1 MPVSL
6 NFPKLA
12 AVAVFA
18 TPLALVACGS
28 GDDAEEQAT
37 SASTVT
43 SQATASAAPSTSA
56 ASSASASESASES
69 PGAEP
74 SSAAG
79 APGHQGSAAD
89 GGAAPVLEN
98 PFENGDIEVAQPD
111 PVQGRPASAEES
123 EALSNLVNGMYQQPS
138 LHGFMMYMPN
148 HTCAAT
154 LEAQGGLEAYSLDG
168 IPDMPMN
175 QFPGYSDSH
184 VSAIE
189 NQTVTEAGDRASAT
203 VTVQGTQGPSTGTMV
218 FQHEGGEWKFC
229 S

>member
-6 NFPKLA
+6 NLSKFAVA
-12 AVAVFA
+12 AVIA
-18 TPLALVACGS
+18 TPLVLVACGS
-28 GDDAEEQAT
+28 GDDVEEQAA

-43 SQATASAAPSTSA
+43 SQATAASTTQTSSTTSA
-56 ASSASASESASES
+56 STSASESAEGET
-69 PGAEP
+69 P
-74 SSAAG
+74 SAA
-79 APGHQGSAAD
+79 ADQPSGSAAD

-111 PVQGRPASAEES
+111 PVQGRPASAEET
-123 EALSNLVNGMYQQPS
+123 EALSNLVNGIYQQPS

-154 LEAQGGLEAYSLDG
+154 LEAQGGIEAYSLDG

-175 QFPGYSDSH
+175 QFPGYSESR
-184 VSAIE
+184 VTAIE
-189 NQTVTEAGDRASAT
+189 NQTVTDSGDRASAT
-203 VTVQGTQGPSTGTMV
+203 VTVQSAEGPSTGTMV